1 MEDLI
6 TVLLCGWHLNV
17 LKVTAQCLVCCCT
30 FRKTILCLPLI
41 KSAFLLLLGT
51 SQKHRLYFQALCFPG
66 EVDTL
71 LESVHP
77 AVMLCS
83 LSPKGCALLN
93 WDNHLTLADRS
104 LSSHQLHK
112 EKKSSAV
119 RSVWVQHH
127 TSTALHSAGTQA
139 TPGLQWDPQKPPKSE
154 QDHSSSTF
162 TLVYDNNKILS
173 SDFVLLDKAVD
184 GWCIIFTL
192 PWSSW
197 KNAFLLI
204 SLTTKWNTLNCVYAA
219 SLTLL
224 IQSFTCFL
232 PAFSP

>member
-30 FRKTILCLPLI
+30 FRKTILCPPLI

-71 LESVHP
+71 LECVHP

-127 TSTALHSAGTQA
+127 TSTALQA
-139 TPGLQWDPQKPPKSE
+139 LRLLLGCSETHRSLQNQSKITPHPPSLLYMIVIKFYLQTLSCLTKQWMVGALYSLFLGLLE
-154 QDHSSSTF
+154 RM
-162 TLVYDNNKILS
+162 L
-173 SDFVLLDKAVD
+173 
-184 GWCIIFTL
+184 
-192 PWSSW
+192 
-197 KNAFLLI
+197 FL
-204 SLTTKWNTLNCVYAA
+204 
-219 SLTLL
+219 
-224 IQSFTCFL
+224 
-232 PAFSP
+232 